1 MPITFQPGDV
11 VLVEFPFADGQ
22 VAKHRPALVLLD
34 IGDADVIAARITS
47 QATRD
52 RYDVELLD
60 WQNAGLKLSSIARL
74 HKLATLDKSLVT
86 RKLGRLSATD
96 WLRVKETLRALWG
109 PL

>member
-52 RYDVELLD
+52 RYDVELLV
-60 WQNAGLKLSSIARL
+60 GRM
-74 HKLATLDKSLVT
+74 LD
-86 RKLGRLSATD
+86 
-96 WLRVKETLRALWG
+96 
-109 PL
+109 